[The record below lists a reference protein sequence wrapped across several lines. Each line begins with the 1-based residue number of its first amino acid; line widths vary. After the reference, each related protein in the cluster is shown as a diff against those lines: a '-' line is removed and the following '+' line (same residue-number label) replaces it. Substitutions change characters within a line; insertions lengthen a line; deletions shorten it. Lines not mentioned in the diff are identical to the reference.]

1 MSARARKQKA
11 AESEKNESSPT
22 SFSRSVTIERSH
34 TSSSGSPRKSYSR
47 SERSS
52 SPLTISRSEEKDE
65 LAHLNDR
72 LAGYIDY
79 VRKLELDKQKLTRRI
94 QTVTEERMVTSIIF
108 RNNSCRVKLR
118 KPGKHMKMKL
128 QP

>member
-11 AESEKNESSPT
+11 MESERSEASPT
-22 SFSRSVTIERSH
+22 SFSRSSTIERSH
-34 TSSSGSPRKSYSR
+34 TSSGSPRKSFSR

-79 VRKLELDKQKLTRRI
+79 VRKLELDKQKLTKRI
-94 QTVTEERMVTSIIF
+94 QTVTEERMVISIIF
-108 RNNSCRVKLR
+108 KEDPSRAKLKR
-118 KPGKHMKMKL
+118 PGKHMKMKS